1 MIICSSS
8 NIDLVQGVSAYG
20 TVADGATDWR
30 IENTTSGVFNILN
43 SPNVLTPN
51 VSIIDSGNV
60 GIGTVPVTGTNKLQV
75 QGAASISGLTTANT
89 ITASGLITANAGVT
103 VPSGQTLTTAGG
115 HTANTITASGL
126 ITANAGVT
134 VNTGSLT
141 CANDTFSKT
150 YTATNTT
157 SGTNDIVT
165 MRYDSTNGLRFTQTL
180 VAAND
185 VRYDIIQK
193 TNNVDSTAPVLS
205 FYKSNVGIGTTN
217 PNAEL
222 QITNSTTATNP
233 DTPGTAISLY
243 VHNPTNSASQNSVIY
258 NRIGGTS
265 AGKVIYSFNVL
276 SSYGCSL
283 VINGND
289 TTNRLLR
296 FNNSSD
302 ASGTDL
308 MVINN
313 SNGNVSIGNTDT
325 ATHKLN
331 VTGDINVSG
340 AFRVG
345 GTVLKPATAV
355 LADTAT
361 ILATSRNIAGTA
373 FNGSGNIDIS
383 YPNLTNKLTAGTG
396 ITISAA
402 TPPVISTNLT
412 AGTNITFSGTAPNI
426 TINSTASGGSSQ
438 WVTSG
443 ANIYYNNGNVGI
455 ATASSIESK
464 LTINPIVADRNT
476 FDHSEAPLTI
486 TNTTPTSLTAI
497 NDPKAVLHLCRQG
510 KSGETFGAKA
520 TFKLCRYTNDSSNSR
535 SRLDITLAHNL
546 YDDITAMSIASNG
559 NIGIGTTAPQQPLHI
574 HKNALAQDVRLSLTD
589 NTSTAD
595 AWRGLHLIKGG
606 DNIGYL
612 YNYENTALIFAT
624 NNSERMRIA
633 SNGNIGIGTNNPL
646 QKLTV
651 NGDFKLKASDAAWDS
666 EPGKGLYMR
675 FWNENSSAYIQSID
689 RSNPGTKYPL
699 YFEAS
704 DVTVAGNFSVLGGTK
719 SWRIKHPI
727 LENKN
732 LIHVCIEG
740 PRADNLYRGR
750 KQLINGECE
759 VNLDLECNTTGG
771 MTEGCFVLINK
782 NIQVFV
788 SNNETFDKV
797 IGSVV
802 GNKLTVTSDNVN
814 ASCFIDWLVIGERND
829 NEIINNA
836 STSSNGS
843 IIVEIDR
850 EEIPIR
856 APRTNYD
863 TSNYDILEM

>member
-141 CANDTFSKT
+141 CANDTSSKT

-165 MRYDSTNGLRFTQTL
+165 MRYDTTNGLRFTQTL

-193 TNNVDSTAPVLS
+193 TNNVDSTAPLLS

-383 YPNLTNKLTAGTG
+383 YPNLTNKLTSGTG

-455 ATASSIESK
+455 GTSTPQSK
-464 LTINPIVADRNT
+464 LTINPIVYDTNG
-476 FDHSEAPLTI
+476 FNHGEAPLTI
-486 TNTTPTSLTAI
+486 TNTTQTSSTAI
-497 NDPKAVLHLCRQG
+497 NDPKAVLHLCRAGVPLQIY
-510 KSGETFGAKA
+510 GARA
-520 TFKLCRYTNDSSNSR
+520 SFKLCRYENATGNSR
-535 SRLDITLAHNL
+535 SRLDITLAHGN
-546 YDDITAMSIASNG
+546 YDDDITAMSIASNG
-559 NIGIGTTAPQQPLHI
+559 NIGIGVT
-574 HKNALAQDVRLSLTD
+574 
-589 NTSTAD
+589 
-595 AWRGLHLIKGG
+595 
-606 DNIGYL
+606 
-612 YNYENTALIFAT
+612 
-624 NNSERMRIA
+624 
-633 SNGNIGIGTNNPL
+633 NPL

-651 NGDFKLKASDAAWDS
+651 NGDFKLKESDAVWDS

-675 FWNENSSAYIQSID
+675 FWNQNSSAYIQSID
-689 RSNPGTKYPL
+689 RSNPGTKYTL
-699 YFEAS
+699 YLEAS
-704 DVTVAGNFSVLGGTK
+704 IVDVTGNFTVSGGTK

-750 KQLINGECE
+750 KQLIDGECE

-850 EEIPIR
+850 EVQHSNENIPQYS
-856 APRTNYD
+856 N
-863 TSNYDILEM
+863 TSNNF